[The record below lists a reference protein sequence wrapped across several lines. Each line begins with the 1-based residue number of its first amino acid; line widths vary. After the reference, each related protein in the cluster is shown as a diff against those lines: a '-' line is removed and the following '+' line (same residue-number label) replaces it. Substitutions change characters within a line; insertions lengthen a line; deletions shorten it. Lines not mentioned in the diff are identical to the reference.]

1 MSTPS
6 ESGELF
12 LPTGLREAFGMAPE
26 VAAPVVEALLHD
38 PDYFYELLEI
48 KDQQSPLFIPFTP
61 TPFQRRLLRL
71 LLSGVKQIIV
81 VKARQIGCTTA
92 VRAWQFRE
100 AYLAMNAVRHA
111 MLSYKED
118 AARDAH
124 QLDVQ
129 WLERI
134 NANPLL
140 ARRMGKATQAECT
153 FAETRAELVARTSGG
168 RGGMRGASLS
178 SLHLTEFAFYHDP
191 DEVLAQMSALVQGVT
206 IIESTPNVPGDAFH
220 RLAAGAP
227 ANGWTLVT
235 SWWFEHPSYVREEGL
250 EDDEWA
256 MEALTY
262 GERAEDLFDR
272 LDDVDE
278 RVLVQQMIEI
288 RDPAMQDYDLLYD
301 IVLRLRWRRW
311 KVATLT
317 LPKFRREFPSSLEE
331 AFVTKESRFFDGLAL
346 TTIDTTGRQPA
357 APVPGHRYVMGVDV
371 SGGVGQDYS
380 ALHVVDAETRD
391 VVYYERTN
399 TTAPRGWAER
409 VMTVANRYNGAY
421 VLVESNNHGHLVLGL
436 LTEWRY
442 PNQRLYYNEDGKP
455 WVTTTKSKI
464 EAMQRLRE
472 YVDGE
477 LISWL
482 PAETRLELASLEIR
496 SVTPEAP
503 VGQHDDLAMSLALTY
518 TALSAIPRG
527 LVPLESAGVSNMS
540 PHDVRAALD
549 KLLPPVKQQTSRRPR
564 TNIR

>member
-1 MSTPS
+1 MTVASGT
-6 ESGELF
+6 GELY
-12 LPTGLREAFGMAPE
+12 LPVGLREAFAVEPE
-26 VAAPVVEALLHD
+26 AAAVVVEALLHD
-38 PDYFYELLEI
+38 PDYFFSLLEV
-48 KDQQSPLFIPFTP
+48 KDQQTPLFVPFNP
-61 TPFQRRLLRL
+61 TPFQRRLLRIL
-71 LLSGVKQIIV
+71 ISGVKQIIV

-100 AYLAMNAVRHA
+100 AYLATNAVRHA
-111 MLSYKED
+111 LLSYKEQ

-129 WLERI
+129 WIERM

-140 ARRMGKATQAECT
+140 ARRLGKSTQAECT

-168 RGGMRGASLS
+168 QGGMRGTSLA
-178 SLHLTEFAFYHDP
+178 SLHLTEFAFYTDP

-235 SWWFEHPSYVREEGL
+235 SWWFEHPNYVREDGL
-250 EDDEWA
+250 EDDDWA
-256 MEALTY
+256 MDLLTQC
-262 GERAEDLFDR
+262 ERAEDLYDW

-278 RVLVQQMIEI
+278 RVLVQQMVEI
-288 RDPAMQDYDLLYD
+288 RDPDVGDYDLLYD

-317 LPKFRREFPSSLEE
+317 LPKFRREYPSSLEE

-346 TTIDTTGRQPA
+346 SDIDTTGRQHTP
-357 APVPGHRYVMGVDV
+357 PVPGHRYAMGVDV

-380 ALHVVDAETRD
+380 ALHVVDVETRD

-399 TTAPRGWAER
+399 TLAPRGWAER
-409 VMTVANRYNGAY
+409 VMTIANKYNGAY

-436 LTEWRY
+436 LHEWRY
-442 PNQRLYYNEDGKP
+442 PVQRLYYNEDGKA

-472 YVDGE
+472 YVEGG
-477 LISWL
+477 LIAWL
-482 PAETRLELASLEIR
+482 PAETRLELASLEVR

-518 TALSAIPRG
+518 TALTAIPRG
-527 LVPLESAGVSNMS
+527 LVPLESAGASQTSVS
-540 PHDVRAALD
+540 DVRAALNQ
-549 KLLPPVKQQTSRRPR
+549 LYPPVVDRTSRRPR
-564 TNIR
+564 SNIR